1 MLAQYQ
7 KDKFNKDI
15 DRIENVMKQAENE
28 GKA

>member
-1 MLAQYQ
+1 MLAKYQ